1 MGILGVVLEG
11 AYHSGSWG
19 TASKISPSDPCLL
32 AFMLLYDDTF
42 PLSVC
47 VCTYDSILSNKIWQ
61 IQWDLSF
68 MVLWLLSHQWTLSWL
83 W

>member
-1 MGILGVVLEG
+1 MGIWGVVLEG

-47 VCTYDSILSNKIWQ
+47 VCVCVCVCTYDSILYVS
-61 IQWDLSF
+61 SAE
-68 MVLWLLSHQWTLSWL
+68 T
-83 W
+83 